1 MKKIFLL
8 TLIVTALLS
17 CQNNSKK
24 VKEDATVIVVEVDD
38 SLKTEKVFE
47 EFKSLYINL
56 ISFKNKEDFKKN
68 GFGAGGSY
76 HKWLKDVEEIKSN
89 PDSKLLSRKGVLIGE
104 LEQLGFAYVNSK
116 GKETEVTKTFN
127 KIFTEAIFGK
137 QIEKKDDKSGNSNY
151 EKIKAEYELFG
162 KWSISNSMA
171 KEKYPYEIYKRGTEF
186 VGVIAQGEY
195 KIEVLVKNGDRYVV
209 KGNDYGEY
217 YKIDSKM
224 NMSLFDKDGELASM
238 GYSAVRTQ

>member
-1 MKKIFLL
+1 MLA
-8 TLIVTALLS
+8 VTTLLS

-24 VKEDATVIVVEVDD
+24 AKETATVVVVEVDD
-38 SLKTEKVFE
+38 SIRAEKVFGD
-47 EFKSLYINL
+47 FKSLYIAL
-56 ISFKNKEDFKKN
+56 ISFKNKEDFKN
-68 GFGAGGSY
+68 YGFGVGGPY
-76 HKWLKDVEEIKSN
+76 YKWLNSVEDIKSN
-89 PDSKLLSRKGVLIGE
+89 PDSKLLLRKGVLIGE
-104 LEQLGFAYVNSK
+104 LEQLGLAYVNSK

-137 QIEKKDDKSGNSNY
+137 QVAKKANKSGNSNY

-171 KEKYPYEIYKRGTEF
+171 KEKYPYEIYKRGAEF

-195 KIEVLVKNGDRYVV
+195 TTEVLVKNGDRYVV

-238 GYSAVRTQ
+238 GYSATRK